1 MPQTVEAIYHDG
13 VVELKQ
19 KPACIQKAR
28 VLVVFL
34 DTEEPKERHAID
46 WDSIR
51 ARRSSV
57 DKWVGI
63 LQGAELG
70 DWKAERRAHVEGKH
84 Q

>member
-46 WDSIR
+46 WDSYSQM
-51 ARRSSV
+51 ATSL
-57 DKWVGI
+57 KTG
-63 LQGAELG
+63 
-70 DWKAERRAHVEGKH
+70 
-84 Q
+84 